1 MTEFAKEIVNALVKD
16 KQTFEHLKR
25 SIAWRMK
32 DAEYVDINEVAEIKE
47 EVMVLQREVF
57 LLLKKE
63 KLPDVE
69 EIKVLQREVFSL
81 RNHVSRLQEDV
92 KLVIKDG
99 LLPELKKELSNMIR
113 PIIIEQLPSALDL
126 LFAEEEQ

>member
-1 MTEFAKEIVNALVKD
+1 MTDLAKEIVNGLIKD
-16 KQTFEHLKR
+16 KQAFEHLKR

-57 LLLKKE
+57 DFKKE
-63 KLPDVE
+63 QLPE
-69 EIKVLQREVFSL
+69 EVMVLQRKVSSL
-81 RNHVSRLQEDV
+81 SNHVSRLHEDV
-92 KLVIKDG
+92 KFAITGG
-99 LLPELKKELSNMIR
+99 LLLELKKELSNMIR

-126 LFAEEEQ
+126 LFVEEE

>member
-1 MTEFAKEIVNALVKD
+1 MTDFAKEIVNGLIKD
-16 KQTFEHLKR
+16 KQAFEHLKK

-57 LLLKKE
+57 DFKKE
-63 KLPDVE
+63 QLPDIE
-69 EIKVLQREVFSL
+69 EVMVLQREVSSL
-81 RNHVSRLQEDV
+81 SNRVSLLHEDV
-92 KLVIKDG
+92 KFAIKGG
-99 LLPELKKELSNMIR
+99 LLLEIKRDLSNIIR

-126 LFAEEEQ
+126 LFAEEE